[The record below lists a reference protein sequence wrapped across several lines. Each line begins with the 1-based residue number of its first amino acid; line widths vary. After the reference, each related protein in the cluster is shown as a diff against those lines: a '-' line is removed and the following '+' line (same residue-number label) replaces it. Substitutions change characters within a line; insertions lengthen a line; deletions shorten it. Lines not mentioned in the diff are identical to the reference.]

1 MIRYE
6 QVLACWEMSIIFLQ
20 TFINVTEAAVF
31 SNDKISSIYSIEKQT
46 TLLDD
51 KMCAKLVKMQNM
63 YKSDIFILWKAK

>member
-1 MIRYE
+1 MMIRYDDE

-31 SNDKISSIYSIEKQT
+31 SNDKISSIYLIEKQI

-51 KMCAKLVKMQNM
+51 EMCAKLVKMQNM
-63 YKSDIFILWKAK
+63 

>member
-1 MIRYE
+1 MIRYNDE
-6 QVLACWEMSIIFLQ
+6 QVLVCWEMSIIFLQ

-31 SNDKISSIYSIEKQT
+31 SNDKISSIYSIEKQI

-63 YKSDIFILWKAK
+63 FLLVL

>member
-6 QVLACWEMSIIFLQ
+6 QVLASWEMSIIFLQ

-31 SNDKISSIYSIEKQT
+31 SNDKISSIYSIEKQI

-51 KMCAKLVKMQNM
+51 KMCAKLVKMLNM
-63 YKSDIFILWKAK
+63 